1 MPKPTSFLSL
11 FVIIVII
18 VNIIVIV
25 INIIII
31 IIVNII
37 IVIIVNIIIVIIVNI
52 IIMTMKTN
60 IGSLW
65 CHLQRDVSVTMSF
78 PTMEEPTEG
87 EVILILDLELCTAR
101 LCILNCVGSEGDKS

>member
-11 FVIIVII
+11 FVMIVIVVNIIVII
-18 VNIIVIV
+18 VKMIVIIIIVIV
-25 INIIII
+25 I

-37 IVIIVNIIIVIIVNI
+37 IT
-52 IIMTMKTN
+52 TMKTN

-101 LCILNCVGSEGDKS
+101 LCILNCVGSEGGRS

>member
-11 FVIIVII
+11 FVIIAII
-18 VNIIVIV
+18 VNIIVIIV
-25 INIIII
+25 KMIVIIIIVIVI

-37 IVIIVNIIIVIIVNI
+37 IT
-52 IIMTMKTN
+52 TMKTN
-60 IGSLW
+60 IGSPW

-101 LCILNCVGSEGDKS
+101 LCILNCVGSEGDRS